1 MDFFS
6 NSSCVLLVGEGNFS
20 FSVSLYKQFK
30 CKVIAT
36 DLECEQNLS
45 SSTKNNI
52 NYLKSN
58 GQSVILNFDATKLH
72 ENQLINSNCITDII
86 FNFPHAKCKKMK
98 IGLNRDLLKDF
109 FFSCN
114 KFINSNRV
122 KVHVTLCS
130 GQSGIEEIE
139 SKSMKW
145 SDSWQ
150 ITEQAS
156 SSDFVLI
163 KVTPFCFENYQPFG
177 YRLKDKVFNIEH
189 GKTFTFVKRESF
201 PFNTDKLHE
210 ITKNHLF
217 NKSPIKQLIEEL
229 RNNFEQLQ
237 LVCELD
243 EDAIQFPFIKHDIVI
258 KKEDENKLSKYF
270 MEMKYDLNLNE
281 DKIFV
286 NGILIGN
293 KNQQNIILHIEQ
305 LASVLLKI
313 SDSRI
318 LYSLY
323 YQFDKFNEF
332 SLYPQLHLH
341 DISLWLNNNFTFE
354 KLLKCAIDVYGF
366 ALKSIHLIDVY
377 YDEYKEMSSKCY
389 RLTCQSTDFPLSK
402 HKCNQLQ
409 MILRNELQLRHNIML
424 R

>member
-1 MDFFS
+1 MDLFS
-6 NSSCVLLVGEGNFS
+6 NSSCILLVGEGNFS
-20 FSVSLYKQFK
+20 FSLSLYKKLK

-36 DLECEQNLS
+36 DLECEENLC
-45 SSTKNNI
+45 SSTKKNI
-52 NYLKSN
+52 NDLQLN

-72 ENQLINSNCITDII
+72 ENELINCNDMTDII
-86 FNFPHAKCKKMK
+86 FNFPHAKCKKIK
-98 IGLNRDLLKDF
+98 IGLNRDLLKNF

-114 KFINSNRV
+114 KLINSNKV
-122 KVHVTLCS
+122 KIHVTLCS

-139 SKSMKW
+139 SKSIKW

-163 KVTPFCFENYQPFG
+163 KVTPFSFENYQPFG
-177 YRLKDKVFNIEH
+177 YRLKDKVFNIEDA
-189 GKTFTFVKRESF
+189 KTFTFIKRESF
-201 PFNTDKLHE
+201 PLNTDKLHE

-217 NKSPIKQLIEEL
+217 NKTPIKQLIEEL
-229 RNNFEQLQ
+229 SNNFQELT

-243 EDAIQFPFIKHDIVI
+243 EDATQFPFIKHNIVI
-258 KKEDENKLSKYF
+258 KKNDENKLSKYF
-270 MEMKYDLNLNE
+270 MEMKYDLNFNE

-305 LASVLLKI
+305 LAEILLKI

-323 YQFDKFNEF
+323 YKFDKLNKL
-332 SLYPQLHLH
+332 SLYPQLHVH
-341 DISLWLNNNFTFE
+341 DISFWQNNNFTFDQ
-354 KLLKCAIDVYGF
+354 LLKCAIDVYGF
-366 ALKSIHLIDVY
+366 ALKSIDLIDVY
-377 YDEYKEMSSKCY
+377 YDQCKEMSSKCY
-389 RLTCQSTDFPLSK
+389 RLTCQSIDFPLSK

-409 MILRNELQLRHNIML
+409 MILRNQLQLRHKIML